1 MSLDVN
7 KEITKEDLS
16 KNGLLIKDVKEKTE
30 ELQIIAVKNNP
41 LSVEYIENLSEA
53 LWNSLKYIKNPTEK
67 IIKRALEVKGWA
79 IQYVENPTYEM
90 KLLAIESDFDSI
102 RYIDNP
108 EEELQKKAIEKYW
121 GAIKYIKNPTL
132 ESKLLAITKSEEA
145 INFMSNYS
153 YDEIKDFLSANIN
166 VFKYVYDSV
175 DIDIVLEV
183 LKEKFEDG
191 TMTYEYMKSY
201 IDLEMLEMDKLEFVK
216 TYGDR
221 MSKKFIVDCVL

>member
-1 MSLDVN
+1 M
-7 KEITKEDLS
+7 
-16 KNGLLIKDVKEKTE
+16 
-30 ELQIIAVKNNP
+30 
-41 LSVEYIENLSEA
+41 
-53 LWNSLKYIKNPTEK
+53 K
-67 IIKRALEVKGWA
+67 I
-79 IQYVENPTYEM
+79 
-90 KLLAIESDFDSI
+90 LAIESDFDSI
-102 RYIDNP
+102 RYIENP

-221 MSKKFIVDCVL
+221 KSKKFIVDCVL